1 MFRVGLD
8 QNGVVWGPHCV
19 CVGGGVILFQK
30 PRIVAKSCKTAGG
43 NINGNFTRG
52 KGGMLGLYWFLA
64 DKIVQV

>member
-1 MFRVGLD
+1 M
-8 QNGVVWGPHCV
+8 GPTLCV
-19 CVGGGVILFQK
+19 CGGGVILFQK

-52 KGGMLGLYWFLA
+52 KGEMLGLYWFLA

>member
-1 MFRVGLD
+1 MGPTLC
-8 QNGVVWGPHCV
+8 VW
-19 CVGGGVILFQK
+19 GGGVILFQK

-52 KGGMLGLYWFLA
+52 KGGMLGLYWLA